1 MVKLCVCLAVQCWR
15 MYRVSQTE
23 YRYRFVPNDLSLSLS
38 PVHPEAVLPDRKFY
52 LPTFAMRPGHPASL
66 SSESGE
72 SLGHMA
78 ATMSSIPR
86 MVMSSPCA
94 GAALDPRHGK
104 FLIKLSLSLSLS
116 LALEGKVVRVRVTQP
131 LEEDKKEEVCTLAN
145 V

>member
-1 MVKLCVCLAVQCWR
+1 
-15 MYRVSQTE
+15 
-23 YRYRFVPNDLSLSLS
+23 
-38 PVHPEAVLPDRKFY
+38 
-52 LPTFAMRPGHPASL
+52 
-66 SSESGE
+66 
-72 SLGHMA
+72 
-78 ATMSSIPR
+78 